1 MNNDLTTTMDRV
13 ETVTVA
19 PAQARRQAV
28 SRRYRV
34 EPGSAAEGALVEQ
47 YLPLVKTVVGKVAM
61 TLPAHV
67 DADDLQSAGVIGL
80 LNALRNFDTNN
91 GAKFETYAR
100 IRIQGA
106 VLDELRRMDWQ
117 SRSIRDKARK
127 VQTAMAQFEQKHG
140 RPPTEGEMPAVLNLP
155 AADCQALLDEIRP
168 VTFVC
173 LDAAPRG
180 DDEENQSPYESVAD
194 PADNDPMEGAAKNE
208 LAVLIAQRIRELP
221 DMQRKVL
228 ALYYYEDM
236 RLREIAGAFG
246 LTESRICQIHSQ
258 AILSIKSIL
267 EQHGLRS
274 TRA

>member
-1 MNNDLTTTMDRV
+1 VSNNNTSTIDRFETM
-13 ETVTVA
+13 TA
-19 PAQARRQAV
+19 ASAQVRRQAV
-28 SRRYRV
+28 ARRYRS

-61 TLPAHV
+61 TLPSHV
-67 DADDLQSAGVIGL
+67 DADDLHSAGVIGL
-80 LNALRNFDTNN
+80 LNALRNFDVNN

-127 VQTAMAQFEQKHG
+127 VQAAMTRFEQEHG
-140 RPPTEGEMPAVLNLP
+140 RPPTEAEMPAVLKLP
-155 AADCQALLDEIRP
+155 VAQCQALLDEIRP

-173 LDAAPRG
+173 LDAALRG
-180 DDEENQSPYESVAD
+180 DDEENPSPYESVAD
-194 PADNDPMEGAAKNE
+194 PSDNGPVEGAAKNE
-208 LAVLIAQRIRELP
+208 MAALIAQRIRELP

-236 RLREIAGAFG
+236 RLREIAEAFG